1 MVYPVRGGFPCWPVC
16 GAVFCFSSCWRFPW
30 PWFCPFKHK
39 STACRRRL
47 HRWASAESYKRRSP
61 QRDVVRTR
69 RLQQS
74 LVDFGK
80 LLCEFLVAGEP
91 GSTAIFRTPP
101 SPQGWGFS
109 RRVMEPVFVPIAVPY
124 ATEEDEDSPDVDADT
139 ASPENADSPIRPARY
154 RDSFPMADT
163 EENEEDSASTQPLTV
178 LVFKDTHQS
187 GVLNYAILGD
197 TLLTSTRGVPAE
209 SRSPTSTFRH
219 AQSQRRPRR
228 GLPDPGRRRPSVDP
242 ARGNRPGFCP

>member
-1 MVYPVRGGFPCWPVC
+1 MVYPVRGGFHAGRC
-16 GAVFCFSSCWRFPW
+16 AVLFSASLPAGVSVAVVL
-30 PWFCPFKHK
+30 PFKHK

-47 HRWASAESYKRRSP
+47 HRWLRRRVINGVP

-80 LLCEFLVAGEP
+80 LLCQFLVTGEP
-91 GSTAIFRTPP
+91 DPRYFPNTT

-139 ASPENADSPIRPARY
+139 ASRRTRILPSDPRGTAIRFRWRTPKRMKKT
-154 RDSFPMADT
+154 RR
-163 EENEEDSASTQPLTV
+163 
-178 LVFKDTHQS
+178 
-187 GVLNYAILGD
+187 
-197 TLLTSTRGVPAE
+197 LLSLDRA
-209 SRSPTSTFRH
+209 
-219 AQSQRRPRR
+219 
-228 GLPDPGRRRPSVDP
+228 GL
-242 ARGNRPGFCP
+242 